1 MINPRIIAVVVTYQ
15 PDTDILKKLLTSLDS
30 QVESV
35 VIVDN
40 GTEMDMALF
49 CEQYSSRQVSI
60 ILLGKN
66 MGVAFAQNTGIQEA
80 MKKGATHVLLMDHD
94 SIPSPNMVSYLIK
107 AEQELIQSGEK
118 IAAVGP
124 RYKFHET
131 NLSSYFVRF
140 GLLRF
145 KKIYCT
151 DEGCPEYVPVDF
163 LISSG
168 CLISL
173 KALHEIGL
181 MDESL
186 FIDHIDTEWFLRA
199 KSKGFSSFG
208 ICNAV
213 MSHSLG
219 DYLFDFW
226 FFKKRTLPVHNPLR
240 LYYIFRNSILLYKRP
255 YVSRKWFLNDIIR
268 LLLMFIIF
276 STGVYPRK
284 EFFMMMTRGIYD
296 GLRGKNGQYLNKSNY
311 QR

>member
-1 MINPRIIAVVVTYQ
+1 MINPKIIAVVVTYQ
-15 PDTDILKKLLTSLDS
+15 PDMDILEKLLKSLVS

-35 VIVDN
+35 IIVDN
-40 GTEMDMALF
+40 GTEMNMALF
-49 CEQYSSRQVSI
+49 SEQYSSQQISTL
-60 ILLGKN
+60 LLGRN

-94 SIPSPNMVSYLIK
+94 SIPSPDMVSCLIK

-118 IAAVGP
+118 VAAVGP
-124 RYKFHET
+124 RYKFHDT

-140 GLLRF
+140 GLFRF

-151 DEGCPEYVPVDF
+151 DEGCPEYVPADF

-173 KALHEIGL
+173 NALLEIGL

-208 ICNAV
+208 ICDAF
-213 MSHSLG
+213 MHHHLG
-219 DYLFDFW
+219 DYLFNFW
-226 FFKKRTLPVHNPLR
+226 FGKKTLPIHSPLR
-240 LYYIFRNSILLYKRP
+240 QYYIFRNSILLYKRP
-255 YVSRKWFLNDIIR
+255 YVSRKWVINDVIR
-268 LLLMFIIF
+268 LWLMFIIF
-276 STGVYPRK
+276 STRVSPRK
-284 EFFMMMTRGIYD
+284 EFFVMMTRGIYD
-296 GLRGKNGQYLNKSNY
+296 GLRGKSGAFLNKSNY
-311 QR
+311 PR